1 MGNGKKSPKIHK
13 NSWGKVEIEH
23 FGRFKDVK
31 LWPGGAREWDWRETG
46 TSHSP
51 GVQTEDVRELV
62 QNGARYIVIGSGRF
76 RRLKVRDE
84 TLKWLSDHDVGY
96 RVLETT
102 KAIEKYNGMCTNDP
116 VGALIHST
124 C

>member
-1 MGNGKKSPKIHK
+1 MGNETKSPKIQK

-23 FGRFKDVK
+23 YGRFKDVK
-31 LWPGGAREWDWRETG
+31 LWPGGAREWDWNETG

-51 GVQTEDVRELV
+51 GVQTEDIRELV
-62 QNGARYIVIGSGRF
+62 HNGARYIVIGCGRF

-84 TLKWLSDHDVGY
+84 TLAWLKDQDVGY

-102 KAIEKYNGMCTNDP
+102 KAIEKYNGMCATEP